1 MTASPRSRIYLM
13 LLLVMLLWAGNALV
27 GRAMRGEIPPLT
39 LAFLRWTGAALLLLP
54 FSLRGMI
61 AEWPA
66 TRRHW
71 PMLILLG
78 VLGVGCFN
86 ALLYSGLRTSSATN
100 ALLIQAAI
108 PALVLGSNFLFF
120 RTRALPAQ
128 IIGVLLAAAG
138 AILIIFRADIHALAT
153 LSLGRGDALILLG
166 VICWA
171 IYTSLLRKRPPLSG
185 TTFLT
190 LSFLIGVIVT
200 APLAAG
206 EWHDH
211 PLRWTPAVIASVA
224 YVAIFPSIIAYF
236 LYNHAVAQIGAA
248 QAGQFI
254 SLQPLLGAFLAALL
268 LGEALHSYH
277 FAGMAL
283 ILLGIVASSRA
294 NRPAQ

>member
-1 MTASPRSRIYLM
+1 MTAAPRSRIYLM

-27 GRAMRGEIPPLT
+27 GRAMRNDIPPLT

-54 FSLRGMI
+54 FSLRNI
-61 AEWPA
+61 AAEWPA
-66 TRRHW
+66 IRRHW
-71 PMLILLG
+71 PMLILLSI
-78 VLGVGCFN
+78 LGVGCFN
-86 ALLYSGLRTSSATN
+86 ALFYSGLRTSSATN
-100 ALLIQAAI
+100 ALLIQATI
-108 PALVLGSNFLFF
+108 PALVLACNFLFF
-120 RTRALPAQ
+120 RARALPAQ
-128 IIGVLLAAAG
+128 IIGVLLAAMG
-138 AILIIFRADIHALAT
+138 AILIIFRADIRALAT

-190 LSFLIGVIVT
+190 LSFLIGVAVT

-211 PLRWTPAVIASVA
+211 TLRWTPAVIASVA

-236 LYNHAVAQIGAA
+236 LYNHAVAKIGGAE
-248 QAGQFI
+248 AGQLI

-277 FAGMAL
+277 FTGMAL
-283 ILLGIVASSRA
+283 ILLGIVASSRGG
-294 NRPAQ
+294 RPAQ